1 MPVKFKTLS
10 ARLKRLLESKRIT
23 TELRD
28 EKGQESMTQSV
39 LEQMGVQ
46 IDETARKASR
56 AASAVA
62 DVLEDGGEAAR
73 RVAKHG
79 SHAAAE
85 LLDDTRKRVQKH
97 PLETVAAAFAAG
109 IAAGAAITRMVRR
122 RPPCNK
128 ADAREKVQ

>member
-1 MPVKFKTLS
+1 MPEKSKTLS

-23 TELRD
+23 IELRD
-28 EKGQESMTQSV
+28 EKGQESMAQSV

-62 DVLEDGGEAAR
+62 DALEDGGGAAR
-73 RVAKHG
+73 RVTKQG

-85 LLDDTRKRVQKH
+85 LLADTRKRVQRH
-97 PLETVAAAFAAG
+97 PFETVAADICSRHCGRGVDWLDVEAKAML
-109 IAAGAAITRMVRR
+109 TR
-122 RPPCNK
+122 
-128 ADAREKVQ
+128 DGQF